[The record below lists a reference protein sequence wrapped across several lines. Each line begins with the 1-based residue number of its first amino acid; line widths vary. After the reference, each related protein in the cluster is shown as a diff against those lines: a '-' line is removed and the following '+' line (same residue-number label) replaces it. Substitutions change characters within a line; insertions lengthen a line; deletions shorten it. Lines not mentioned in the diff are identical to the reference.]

1 MTSIIIY
8 YGYTYFG
15 LPDIDEKKEGYFY
28 SYAKVDDSDEKI
40 DDSGKTS
47 GASSR
52 SQFQKSV
59 SIGTARQSHSQF
71 QEPVPGASSQEPV
84 ASSQ

>member
-1 MTSIIIY
+1 MKMTSIIIY

-15 LPDIDEKKEGYFY
+15 LPDIDEKKVGYFY

-40 DDSGKTS
+40 DDSDKTS
-47 GASSR
+47 EASSR

-59 SIGTARQSHSQF
+59 PVASSSSQF
-71 QEPVPGASSQEPV
+71 QEPATSSQF
-84 ASSQ
+84 Q

>member
-28 SYAKVDDSDEKI
+28 SYGKVDDSDEEI
-40 DDSGKTS
+40 DDSDRDQKS
-47 GASSR
+47 VPEVSSR
-52 SQFQKSV
+52 SHWDCR
-59 SIGTARQSHSQF
+59 A
-71 QEPVPGASSQEPV
+71 VP
-84 ASSQ
+84 

>member
-59 SIGTARQSHSQF
+59 PEVSSRSQF

-84 ASSQ
+84 ARSQ

>member
-1 MTSIIIY
+1 MKMTSIIIY

-40 DDSGKTS
+40 DDSDRDQKS
-47 GASSR
+47 VPEVSSR
-52 SQFQKSV
+52 SQFQKPLGLPS
-59 SIGTARQSHSQF
+59 SPI
-71 QEPVPGASSQEPV
+71 ASSQ
-84 ASSQ
+84 